1 MKGFKQCPNG
11 HWYKNDLAQCP
22 FCKGKPVNTPVN
34 ADASAA
40 KGANSEENRVPPPE
54 PVELPPPPPVAPQEP
69 VELPPPPP
77 IEPVELP
84 EEPIELPPPPPPLP
98 EEPIEL
104 PEATIELQEEPIEL
118 PPPPPIELPEEQ
130 IELPEATVEPPEEPI
145 ELPEATV
152 ELPEEPIEL
161 PEEQKAPP
169 PMPIA
174 PPPISDT
181 TDSNNTEPTPKEKP
195 ETKKDSRSSRRLV
208 GWLVTY
214 SFDPLGVG
222 FEVYE
227 GLNVI
232 GSGANC
238 NITINDET
246 MSDRHATVLF
256 RAEKY
261 KIRDELST
269 FGTLVNGEDIET
281 DAVDLRDG
289 DVITMGE
296 TTFLFRSSLLPKR
309 SS

>member
-34 ADASAA
+34 TDTSAA
-40 KGANSEENRVPPPE
+40 KGANSEESRVPPPVAPPE
-54 PVELPPPPPVAPQEP
+54 PIELSPPPPPVAPQEP
-69 VELPPPPP
+69 VELPPP
-77 IEPVELP
+77 
-84 EEPIELPPPPPPLP
+84 LP

-104 PEATIELQEEPIEL
+104 PEATVELLDEPIEL
-118 PPPPPIELPEEQ
+118 PPPPPIEL
-130 IELPEATVEPPEEPI
+130 PEEPI

-161 PEEQKAPP
+161 PEAAVELPEEPIELPEAAVELPEEPIELPEATIASP
-169 PMPIA
+169 PMPIV
-174 PPPISDT
+174 PPPPSNK
-181 TDSNNTEPTPKEKP
+181 TDSNNVEPTPKEKP

-296 TTFLFRSSLLPKR
+296 TTFLFKSSLLPK
-309 SS
+309 